1 MCFIHSS
8 PYEIRVLTV
17 IIVIILIIIII
28 IIRAQVFCQ
37 LTAVELVYWTD
48 YQLPKYTPEDEESTR
63 HDGQPA
69 NRCENVT
76 YCS

>member
-1 MCFIHSS
+1 MCFIHSN

-37 LTAVELVYWTD
+37 MTAVELVYWTD
-48 YQLPKYTPEDEESTR
+48 YQLPNPNILQRMKRAPGMT
-63 HDGQPA
+63 A
-69 NRCENVT
+69 NQLIDVKM
-76 YCS
+76 

>member
-17 IIVIILIIIII
+17 IIIIILIIIIS

-37 LTAVELVYWTD
+37 MTAVELVYWTD
-48 YQLPKYTPEDEESTR
+48 YQLPNPNILQRMKRAPGMT
-63 HDGQPA
+63 A
-69 NRCENVT
+69 NQLIDVKM
-76 YCS
+76 

>member
-17 IIVIILIIIII
+17 IIIIILIIIIII

-37 LTAVELVYWTD
+37 MTAVELVYWTD
-48 YQLPKYTPEDEESTR
+48 YQLPNPNILQRMKRAPGMT
-63 HDGQPA
+63 A
-69 NRCENVT
+69 NQLIDVKM
-76 YCS
+76 

>member
-37 LTAVELVYWTD
+37 MTAVELVYWTD
-48 YQLPKYTPEDEESTR
+48 YQLPNPNILQKMKRAPGMT
-63 HDGQPA
+63 A
-69 NRCENVT
+69 NQLIDVKM
-76 YCS
+76 

>member
-8 PYEIRVLTV
+8 PNEIRVLTV

-37 LTAVELVYWTD
+37 MTAVELVYWTD
-48 YQLPKYTPEDEESTR
+48 YQLPNPNILQRMKRAPGMT
-63 HDGQPA
+63 A
-69 NRCENVT
+69 NQLIDVKM
-76 YCS
+76 